1 MNKYIIA
8 KSVLVDDWTAERAI
22 VASNLNCVHV
32 DDWTAKW
39 AIIASNVNNVHV
51 DDRTAELVVIASNVN
66 RVCVDDVTA
75 ERAIIAS
82 NGPVWD
88 EKKSKICSCDNRQIW
103 VLHLHDYV
111 RIIVSMLFST

>member
-22 VASNLNCVHV
+22 VASNVNCVHV

-66 RVCVDDVTA
+66 RVCVDYVTA

-82 NGPVWD
+82 NG
-88 EKKSKICSCDNRQIW
+88 KKSKICSCDNRQIW